1 MDKVVSF
8 LKASWV
14 EFTQHVTWPSYK
26 ELQANTTLVLIG
38 SLIFA
43 LVVGLM
49 DLAFENGLNLF
60 YRSF

>member
-1 MDKVVSF
+1 MNRIAEF
-8 LKASWV
+8 FKASWE
-14 EFTQHVTWPSYK
+14 EFTQHVTWPTYK
-26 ELQANTTLVLIG
+26 DLQANTTLVLIG

>member
-1 MDKVVSF
+1 MDKVTSF
-8 LKASWV
+8 FKASWE
-14 EFTQHVTWPSYK
+14 EFTQNVTWPSYK

-43 LVVGLM
+43 LMVGLM
-49 DLAFENGLNLF
+49 DLVFENGLNLF

>member
-1 MDKVVSF
+1 MNRIAEF
-8 LKASWV
+8 FKASWV

>member
-1 MDKVVSF
+1 MNRIAEF
-8 LKASWV
+8 FKASWV
-14 EFTQHVTWPSYK
+14 EFTHHVTWPSYK
-26 ELQANTTLVLIG
+26 ELQSNTTLVLIG

-49 DLAFENGLNLF
+49 DLVFENGLNLF